1 MKISP
6 KAKAAL
12 VLLPLL
18 VTGLFFLLKPL
29 SQSVNITG
37 SLNGN
42 EVGKVTDDA
51 EAMQLWFQPQS
62 FDPVM
67 RKAKFNLFAWAN
79 NEDQNFSSSMI
90 SPRDYWL
97 FIDELY
103 GQGSYQFRKNERV
116 GAVALEVDVLSTP
129 TRRSRANDFFYPF
142 DSYVLDAY
150 AGVSESRLGDDG
162 IPAFEYFY
170 ETSLPDFKVTYT
182 RIAGWNKYGTPAEM
196 SASEILSE
204 REAGQVSFLA
214 RFDRSLA
221 NQLAIAVIVIIWII
235 NTLSLVFI
243 TRRVLTGRRPPSL
256 QVLVWSAASVLGYVQ
271 LRGSLPGSPRLGIAI
286 DYLFYFPALIVGVA
300 VALVITISW
309 SNRSD
314 FSI

>member
-1 MKISP
+1 MRISP
-6 KAKAAL
+6 KSKAVL

-18 VTGLFFLLKPL
+18 VSGLFYFLKPL
-29 SQSVNITG
+29 SEPVRLVGTLDS
-37 SLNGN
+37 N
-42 EVGKVTDDA
+42 EVGTDSDDA
-51 EAMQLWFQPQS
+51 ETMQLWFQPQS

-67 RKAKFNLFAWAN
+67 RKAKFNLFAWTN
-79 NEDQNFSSSMI
+79 NEDQQFSSSMI
-90 SPRDYWL
+90 SPIDYWL

-103 GQGSYQFRKNERV
+103 GKGAYQFRKNQRV
-116 GAVALEVDVLSTP
+116 GAVSFEVDVLSIP
-129 TRRSRANDFFYPF
+129 TRGSRANEFVYPF

-150 AGVSESRLGDDG
+150 ASVSQSRLGKDG

-182 RIAGWNKYGTPAEM
+182 RIAGWGQYDTPAEM
-196 SASEILSE
+196 SASSILSE

-221 NQLAIAVIVIIWII
+221 NQLAIAVIVIIWVI
-235 NTLSLVFI
+235 NTVSLIWI
-243 TRRVLTGRRPPSL
+243 TRRVLTGGRPPSI

-271 LRGSLPGSPRLGIAI
+271 LRESLPGSPRLGIAI
-286 DYLFYFPALIVGVA
+286 DYLFYFPALIVGAA
-300 VALVITISW
+300 VALLITILW

-314 FSI
+314 YSL